1 MDSYGE
7 GPHGNLKSPPAFG
20 LLNLQIPLGVGLE
33 CGGGQHQVNST
44 RVHQEEFPPPWPT
57 PVRDSRPVPNRFGRQ
72 GWELV
77 AGVEVEQHLSQGG
90 PWRRLARR
98 APYFDMTSI
107 LQQGGPL
114 YG

>member
-1 MDSYGE
+1 MDSYGV
-7 GPHGNLKSPPAFG
+7 GPQGNLKSPPAFG

-57 PVRDSRPVPNRFGRQ
+57 PVGDSRPALNRFGRQ

-77 AGVEVEQHLSQGG
+77 AGVEVEQ
-90 PWRRLARR
+90 
-98 APYFDMTSI
+98 
-107 LQQGGPL
+107 
-114 YG
+114 